1 METKGSRGASRQ
13 QYPLKTQTTPFIFV
27 GYRLKRMLDKLGP
40 LGIAGLAIVLVGIAL
55 IAYANLIIA
64 AGMALV
70 LIGLALTV
78 KALVSGML
86 GAFGMM

>member
-1 METKGSRGASRQ
+1 
-13 QYPLKTQTTPFIFV
+13 
-27 GYRLKRMLDKLGP
+27 MLDKLGP
-40 LGIAGLAIVLVGIAL
+40 LGIAGLVIVLVGIAL
-55 IAYANLIIA
+55 IAVKSIMIA

>member
-1 METKGSRGASRQ
+1 
-13 QYPLKTQTTPFIFV
+13 
-27 GYRLKRMLDKLGP
+27 MLDKLGP
-40 LGIAGLAIVLVGIAL
+40 LGIAGLIIVLVGIAL
-55 IAYANLIIA
+55 IALESLMIA

-70 LIGLALTV
+70 LVGLAVTV